1 MCRFRHAKTEQSHLQ
16 GGFSM
21 PASKHQLPGSAYHLK
36 PADVRKLL
44 LSASNFRDRSLI
56 KTLWWLGVRR
66 SELINL
72 DVRDCDAKRKRR
84 TIHKGKGGK
93 TRVIPIMNDEYLS
106 DLLMLIGSRKTGPIF
121 LSNRNR
127 AMSLRSVNRIVATL
141 GVQAGI
147 VNPNPR
153 LTHLNPHL
161 FRHSIARFLKSKRFS
176 AEWIQNFLGHES
188 YRTTMDM
195 YGTLSID
202 ETQEVAERL
211 LH

>member
-1 MCRFRHAKTEQSHLQ
+1 MSA
-16 GGFSM
+16 
-21 PASKHQLPGSAYHLK
+21 PKHQLAASAYHLK
-36 PADVRKLL
+36 PADVQTLL
-44 LSASNFRDRSLI
+44 LQANNFRDRCLI

-66 SELINL
+66 SELITL
-72 DVRDCDAKRKRR
+72 DVRDFDTKRKRITVR
-84 TIHKGKGGK
+84 KGKGSK
-93 TRVIPIMNDEYLS
+93 TRVIPIINDEYLS
-106 DLLMLIGSRKTGPIF
+106 DLLLLIGGRKTGPIF

-127 AMSLRSVNRIVATL
+127 AMSLRSVNRIVSNL
-141 GVQAGI
+141 GDQAGI

-188 YRTTMDM
+188 YQTTMDM

-202 ETQEVAERL
+202 EMQEVAERL
-211 LH
+211 LA